1 MPTFT
6 RRTLALGL
14 TALAVGASLV
24 YSLLHQNSPKSTVSG
39 SAARQEADLRTL
51 GSGDAPWS
59 QQSQALMRLS
69 IQQRPEA
76 LDFIKKKLAAR
87 DEKLVPWATRAL
99 GYYTSPEAFELLR
112 GQLRSDRPSV
122 RQAALDALGMRAH
135 PEKLKILEEAQGLI
149 KTDIEHARLK
159 MASLRLTSDPQMK
172 SELARSIITELR
184 KDGLEKSARTFLV
197 SQIFFQSPRSPE
209 VEGYFNQMAQKVG
222 TIDESSAIAT
232 VRALKIYCPSNRFS
246 IFRSALARPNLSV
259 TSQAQ
264 ILNELIFHSDG
275 EANTLVSEARSRK
288 LPNPSFLENL
298 QRQIQNPKMKSP
310 CASRNSSS
318 TPKTMRRASAPR
330 NS

>member
-6 RRTLALGL
+6 RQTLALGL
-14 TALAVGASLV
+14 AALAVAASLV
-24 YSLLHQNSPKSTVSG
+24 YSLLHQNSPESTVSG
-39 SAARQEADLRTL
+39 NAARQEADLRTL

-87 DEKLVPWATRAL
+87 DEKLAPWVTRAL
-99 GYYTSPEAFELLR
+99 GYYTNPEAFELLR
-112 GQLRSDRPSV
+112 IQLRSEQSPV
-122 RQAALDALGMRAH
+122 RQAALEALGMRAH

-149 KTDIEHARLK
+149 KTDIDHARLK
-159 MASLRLTSDPQMK
+159 MASIRLTSDPQMK
-172 SELARSIITELR
+172 SELARSVITELR
-184 KDGLEKSARTFLV
+184 KDGLETSARAYLI

-209 VEGYFNQMAQKVG
+209 VEGYFNQMARKVG

-232 VRALKIYCPSNRFS
+232 IRALKIYCPTNRFS
-246 IFRSALARPNLSV
+246 IFRDALARANLSI
-259 TSQAQ
+259 TGQAQ

-275 EANTLVSEARSRK
+275 EAKALLNEADRK
-288 LPNPSFLENL
+288 KFPNPAFLENL
-298 QRQIQNPKMKSP
+298 KKQIDHPRMKSP
-310 CASRNSSS
+310 CASRNSSP
-318 TPKTMRRASAPR
+318 TPKTMQRASAPR